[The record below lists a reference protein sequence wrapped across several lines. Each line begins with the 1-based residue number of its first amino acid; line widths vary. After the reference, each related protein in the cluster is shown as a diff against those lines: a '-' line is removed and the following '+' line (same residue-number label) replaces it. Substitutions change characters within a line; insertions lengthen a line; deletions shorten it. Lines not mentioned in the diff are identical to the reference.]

1 MPRPSRESIDVPRF
15 GSEEIRRLTAAAD
28 RLVDYPYEIWH
39 YGDSIGFE
47 GLLTASD
54 LLGTPRY
61 EAWVQGALKAW
72 AARQTPLRELD
83 NTAPGHAMCLCFE
96 RTEDD
101 AIIQAASRLA
111 DFLASRP
118 QVEDVFVSFSEAPL
132 RKPYGGAVLS
142 PSETALLDSPGRGVF
157 VDCLH
162 FDPPFFAHLGSLT
175 QNERLIDL
183 AAEQALGYVRL
194 LQDESGLFWHF
205 FLENTRTRYGYGWS
219 RGQGWALLGLLDTL
233 VHLPRDHPSADTL
246 RASFARLASA
256 LMETQQASGSW
267 SAVATEERSESETST
282 SAFAA
287 AGLAGGAMREL
298 LDPAAAVPAALKAWR
313 DAWSH
318 VDKRGVLL
326 DVSAAVWAS
335 TDASHYWNVPKGFV
349 VPWGQG
355 PLLLA
360 AKRVSELSNVGLDR

>member
-1 MPRPSRESIDVPRF
+1 VRF
-15 GSEEIRRLTAAAD
+15 GSEAFGRLSAAAD
-28 RLVDYPYEIWH
+28 LLVHYPYEIWH

-61 EAWVQGALKAW
+61 EAWVHGALKAW
-72 AARQTPLRELD
+72 TARQTPFRELD

-96 RTEDD
+96 RTEDE

-111 DFLASRP
+111 DFLAARP

-132 RKPYGGAVLS
+132 RKPYGRAVLS

-175 QNERLIDL
+175 QDERLIDL
-183 AAEQALGYVRL
+183 AAQQALGYVRL

-205 FLENTRTRYGYGWS
+205 FLEKTQTRYGYGWS

-233 VHLPRDHPSADTL
+233 VHLPNDHASADTL

-256 LMETQQASGSW
+256 LMDTQHESGGW
-267 SAVATEERSESETST
+267 SAVATEERSETESST

-287 AGLAGGAMREL
+287 AGLAGGAMRGL
-298 LDPAAAVPAALKAWR
+298 LDRDAVRAAIKAWKE
-313 DAWSH
+313 AWSH
-318 VDKRGVLL
+318 VDERGVLL

-335 TDASHYWNVPKGFV
+335 TEASHYWAVPKGFV